1 MRNISIFTDGGSRG
15 NPGQAGIGVY
25 IKDDEKII
33 TQIGKRIGVETNNV
47 AEYKAVIEA
56 LTWVSENK
64 ENLKDTNINFFM
76 DSQLIYSQIAG
87 LYKIKNENLRS
98 LLYKVREKE
107 AEIKLPISYN
117 YIPREQNKNADG
129 LVNMA
134 LDNIL

>member
-33 TQIGKRIGVETNNV
+33 TQIGKRIGIETNNV

-56 LTWVSENK
+56 LTWISENK
-64 ENLKDTNINFFM
+64 ENLEDTNINFFM
-76 DSQLIYSQIAG
+76 DSQLIYSQIVG

-117 YIPREQNKNADG
+117 YIPREQNKNADE

>member
-25 IKDDEKII
+25 IKDDERTI

-56 LTWVSENK
+56 LTWISENK
-64 ENLKDTNINFFM
+64 ENLEDTSINFFM
-76 DSQLIYSQIAG
+76 DSQLIYSQIVG
-87 LYKIKNENLRS
+87 LYKIKNEILRS

>member
-25 IKDDEKII
+25 IKNDERTI
-33 TQIGKRIGVETNNV
+33 TQIGKRIGVETNN
-47 AEYKAVIEA
+47 ETKYKAVIEA
-56 LTWVSENK
+56 PTWIFQNK
-64 ENLKDTNINFFM
+64 KNLEDTSINFFI
-76 DSQLIYSQIAG
+76 DFQFNYSQIVG
-87 LYKIKNENLRS
+87 IYKIKKEILRR